1 MKDLQI
7 IMQRKEENSQ
17 KVQRLDRIQI
27 AVSVIITITCL
38 ILAYAGIRFPKDRLY
53 TIDDKS
59 ETFSMMN
66 QVIPVK
72 INLLDSVWG
81 SVEIDSMDEVGE
93 YYLMTQTLPI
103 AQSVDGELLHENSVM
118 GTISFVEGDDVNFA
132 AGAYIV
138 IDDVIY
144 GDENTKLS
152 VKAHTDRLC
161 RWLFTKENLV
171 ELIGSHD
178 RVVLRS
184 GDERINLSMDQKR
197 KLREVLLEG
206 EALKDSGELSDAMR
220 TKGEGVAQI
229 EIYVSDR
236 EEKTPVVYVVLFENG
251 LCMVHDERFVG
262 SIMQLRSDVL
272 AVSREF
278 LEE

>member
-1 MKDLQI
+1 M
-7 IMQRKEENSQ
+7 
-17 KVQRLDRIQI
+17 I
-27 AVSVIITITCL
+27 ATACVLL
-38 ILAYAGIRFPKDRLY
+38 IYMGIRFPRGKLY

-59 ETFSMMN
+59 ETYSMMN

-72 INLLDSVWG
+72 ISILDMVWG
-81 SVEIDSMDEVGE
+81 SAEIDSMDEVGD

-103 AQSVDGELLHENSVM
+103 LHSVEEPMTHENSVM
-118 GTISFVEGDDVNFA
+118 GTIRFVEGDDVNFV
-132 AGAYIV
+132 AGSYIV
-138 IDDVIY
+138 INDVIY
-144 GDENTKLS
+144 GDENTSLN

-184 GDERINLSMDQKR
+184 GEKRINLSVVQKR
-197 KLREVLLEG
+197 KLREVLLGG
-206 EALKDSGELSDAMR
+206 ELLRDSGELSDVIR
-220 TKGEGVAQI
+220 GKGEGVAQI
-229 EIYVSDR
+229 EIYALDR
-236 EEKTPVVYVVLFENG
+236 EGKAPVVYIVLFENG
-251 LCMVHDERFVG
+251 LCMVHDERFSG
-262 SIMQLRSDVL
+262 SIMQLKSDAL

>member
-7 IMQRKEENSQ
+7 TMKKKKESSGNA
-17 KVQRLDRIQI
+17 QRLNQIQTATGI
-27 AVSVIITITCL
+27 V
-38 ILAYAGIRFPKDRLY
+38 ILAACLVLSYVGIRFPRGRLY

-59 ETFSMMN
+59 DTYSIMN

-72 INLLDSVWG
+72 INLLDPVWG
-81 SVEIDSMDEVGE
+81 SAVIDSMDEVGE

-103 AQSVDGELLHENSVM
+103 AQSVDAQMLSEDSVR

-144 GDENTKLS
+144 GDGNTSLS

-184 GDERINLSMDQKR
+184 DENRINLSVDQKR
-197 KLREVLLEG
+197 ELREVLLEG
-206 EALKDSGELSDAMR
+206 EILNSSELSEMMS

-229 EIYVSDR
+229 EIYVSDGQ
-236 EEKTPVVYVVLFENG
+236 EKTPAVYVVLFENG
-251 LCMVHDERFVG
+251 LCMVHDERFIG
-262 SIMQLRSDVL
+262 SIMQFQSTVL
-272 AVSREF
+272 TVSREF

>member
-7 IMQRKEENSQ
+7 IMRKRKENRQ
-17 KVQRLDRIQI
+17 NAQRLNQIQTAI
-27 AVSVIITITCL
+27 GTV
-38 ILAYAGIRFPKDRLY
+38 ILAACLVLSYVGIRFPWGVLY

-59 ETFSMMN
+59 DTYSIMN

-81 SVEIDSMDEVGE
+81 SAVIDSMDEVGE

-103 AQSVDGELLHENSVM
+103 SQSMDAQMLSGNPVR

-132 AGAYIV
+132 AGTYIV

-144 GDENTKLS
+144 GDENTSLS

-171 ELIGSHD
+171 ELIGSYNH
-178 RVVLRS
+178 VVLRS
-184 GDERINLSMDQKR
+184 DDNRINLSVDQKR
-197 KLREVLLEG
+197 KLREILLEG
-206 EALKDSGELSDAMR
+206 EILNSSELSEMMSA
-220 TKGEGVAQI
+220 KGEGVAQI
-229 EIYVSDR
+229 EIYVSDGQ
-236 EEKTPVVYVVLFENG
+236 EKTPAVYVVLFENG

-262 SIMQLRSDVL
+262 SIMQFRSTVL
-272 AVSREF
+272 AVSQEF
-278 LEE
+278 LDE